1 MEMQR
6 AVIHGLE
13 EILEEVAVVPR
24 LGPLMK
30 SLSSLLKGNSYL
42 LTAHW
47 VPASCW
53 MLHLIIFQSLASR
66 SSKIQTGGQGERA
79 VLAEEMPEAKRWQ
92 KMGGT
97 MPFEV
102 KHHLG
107 KICHH

>member
-1 MEMQR
+1 MPQ
-6 AVIHGLE
+6 L
-13 EILEEVAVVPR
+13 
-24 LGPLMK
+24 K

-92 KMGGT
+92 KMGGQCLLRLST
-97 MPFEV
+97 I
-102 KHHLG
+102 LG
-107 KICHH
+107 KSAIIKLFLFYELNNLLRYPSVFP